1 MKIGL
6 LPFLPKL
13 KPAFM
18 PSPFQSTCHCLA
30 VFCMLVS
37 GNVFADWP
45 QWRGPTGNGT
55 ADSDAKP
62 PIVWDHETNVRW
74 RTPLPGRGHSTP
86 IVSGNRI
93 FVTAA
98 IPSGPELPP
107 KMSGRP
113 GAHDNLPITQ
123 SQQFVVI
130 ALNRD
135 DGSVVWQRKVHQSV
149 PHEGGHYSASLAS
162 ASPVTDGQFVYAF
175 FGSHGLF
182 CLDWEGQLQ
191 WKKDFPPMHSK
202 HGHGEGTSPALHAET
217 LVINWDHEEESF
229 LLALDKHTGEEKWRR
244 PRDEVT
250 SWSTPII
257 VEVNSQPQLVVCGT
271 DRVRGY
277 DLGTGATIWECGGMS
292 ANIVA
297 TPVASHGIVYVGS
310 SYDKRAMLAIQLK
323 GAEGDLTGSEHVL
336 WSRSRGTPYVPS
348 PLLYDGALYFL
359 THYQNILTRVDAES
373 GSDAPGA
380 IRLGEIGNI
389 YASPVGAGG
398 HVYVTDL
405 QGTTQVITHSE
416 VPRNVSVN
424 RLGEPVN
431 ASIAIVGGDLFLRG
445 DKHLYCIAEK

>member
-1 MKIGL
+1 
-6 LPFLPKL
+6 
-13 KPAFM
+13 
-18 PSPFQSTCHCLA
+18 
-30 VFCMLVS
+30 
-37 GNVFADWP
+37 
-45 QWRGPTGNGT
+45 
-55 ADSDAKP
+55 
-62 PIVWDHETNVRW
+62 
-74 RTPLPGRGHSTP
+74 
-86 IVSGNRI
+86 
-93 FVTAA
+93 
-98 IPSGPELPP
+98 
-107 KMSGRP
+107 
-113 GAHDNLPITQ
+113 
-123 SQQFVVI
+123 
-130 ALNRD
+130 
-135 DGSVVWQRKVHQSV
+135 
-149 PHEGGHYSASLAS
+149 
-162 ASPVTDGQFVYAF
+162 
-175 FGSHGLF
+175 
-182 CLDWEGQLQ
+182 
-191 WKKDFPPMHSK
+191 MHSK